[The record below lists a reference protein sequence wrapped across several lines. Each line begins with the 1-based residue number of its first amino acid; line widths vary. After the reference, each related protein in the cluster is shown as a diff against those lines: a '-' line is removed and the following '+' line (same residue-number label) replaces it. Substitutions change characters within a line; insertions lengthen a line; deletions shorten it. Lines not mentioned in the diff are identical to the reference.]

1 MTTAIN
7 DPGILLKIYGLMIR
21 MARLTPPTIRASTWK
36 DENPRANAFS
46 FSIVSIGFEPFG

>member
-1 MTTAIN
+1 M
-7 DPGILLKIYGLMIR
+7 MIR

-46 FSIVSIGFEPFG
+46 FSIVSIGFKPFG